1 MVTQVLKELGETSKL
16 INEIFSFH
24 QAPKNWR
31 GEKLFLNLDSF
42 KATSAGNNSLDRLK
56 YTVDIH
62 LPFIICILKAIYF

>member
-24 QAPKNWR
+24 QAPKNWC